1 MADDV
6 VAWVADDVFGVR
18 GGLVVAGRGL
28 PDDVLA
34 AVLDTLADLG
44 TLADLDDLAPPDLA

>member
-1 MADDV
+1 MT
-6 VAWVADDVFGVR
+6 WWRGWLMTCSGVR